1 EYFITVKANEAVDP
15 AVLAGRMINIESG
28 ANTNA
33 AYMIESAEAIGD
45 GMIKLNIGDVTTV
58 KGYVDRYDFS
68 KGYEYHMAE
77 GLAFRIPMSAE
88 TK

>member
-1 EYFITVKANEAVDP
+1 
-15 AVLAGRMINIESG
+15 MINIESG

-58 KGYVDRYDFS
+58 KGYADIYDFS
-68 KGYEYHMAE
+68 KGYEYHIAE
-77 GLAFRIPMSAE
+77 GKKFYIPMSIEA
-88 TK
+88 